1 MVNLVPGLTGCDK
14 PCAGLLVECR
24 GASQQILDERIA
36 KAISTLN
43 ESGVPVTGADGP
55 CPEPSSLARFPFRHK
70 PEEAQVFWDMRKG
83 LIPKV
88 GAQRTRGTSMLI
100 EDVACEVDKLAD
112 MSVDLIDMFER
123 HGYGDA
129 SVFGHAMEGNMHLV
143 FSQGFCNASDIDQF
157 AKMMQEM
164 CEIVAVKYKGSLKE
178 STAREETFLH
188 LSRWSGA
195 RRRTRSCGASRLCS
209 TPTSY
214 SIRESC

>member
-1 MVNLVPGLTGCDK
+1 MMEVGGFLFEFEPFRTPRCSAQVPGLTGCDK

-43 ESGVPVTGADGP
+43 DSGVPVTGSDGP
-55 CPEPSSLARFPFRHK
+55 CAEPSSLARFPFRHK

-143 FSQGFCNASDIDQF
+143 FSQGFRNASDI
-157 AKMMQEM
+157 
-164 CEIVAVKYKGSLKE
+164 V
-178 STAREETFLH
+178 
-188 LSRWSGA
+188 
-195 RRRTRSCGASRLCS
+195 
-209 TPTSY
+209 P
-214 SIRESC
+214 